1 MRPPKKHMK
10 AFFRG
15 FSTLEILLA
24 GAVFSVFS
32 WGVIETTL
40 GVLEMDRLGQETT
53 VATEYAVEGL
63 EAVRAIKEE
72 NFDALVPTNATGIAE
87 QDGFLVFDGTENVF
101 DGTYTRTIVIETGK
115 RDENGNITESDGT
128 EDSDTMRVRVTVAW
142 QLSPTRNDSVV
153 LETYF
158 TRWHP

>member
-1 MRPPKKHMK
+1 MK
-10 AFFRG
+10 TFFRG

-32 WGVIETTL
+32 WGVIEVTL
-40 GVLEMDRLGQETT
+40 TALQADRLGRETT
-53 VATEYAVEGL
+53 LATGYAVEGL

-72 NFDALVPTNATGIAE
+72 NFDDLVPTDATGIAK
-87 QDGFLVFDGTENVF
+87 QDGFFVFDGTENVF
-101 DGTYTRTIVIETGK
+101 DGIYTRTIVIEAGK
-115 RDENGNITESDGT
+115 RDEGGNITEGDGSD
-128 EDSDTMRVRVTVAW
+128 DTDTIRVSVTVSW

-158 TRWHP
+158 TRWHI